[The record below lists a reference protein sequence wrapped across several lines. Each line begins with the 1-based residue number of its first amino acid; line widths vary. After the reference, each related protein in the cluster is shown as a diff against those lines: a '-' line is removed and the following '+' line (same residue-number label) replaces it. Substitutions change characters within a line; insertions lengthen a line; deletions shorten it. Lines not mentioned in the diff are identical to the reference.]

1 MTNRDFRP
9 GWAAGLL
16 VIAGVVAWPA
26 LAGSGAS
33 NGLESRLYVAND
45 AEHRIDVFDV
55 DRGHTLH
62 HSITPRLNGRDLLDS
77 RCRGIAA
84 HAATRRLFFTDSDQS
99 NVVAIDL
106 STEKVVWER
115 RLEKTVCEHPDRLS
129 VTVDGRALYVPCK
142 LSDNMLVLDAR
153 DGTTLATHTVGEGE
167 APHNTY
173 TGERGEFMYL
183 GSYKSPIFRVYDAR
197 THQEV
202 RQFGGFSSGIR
213 PFAIDPTETYL
224 FTNLTTLLGFGVG
237 DVRAGRKLY
246 EVEQKT
252 PAERLAHPEASGG
265 HPHGG
270 SPKSHG
276 LAQRPGTNEVW
287 FLDDEWGYLYVYDVS
302 PLPSGAPTH
311 VATVPLFSDIS
322 QPYYRAAKDIKGA
335 GDGYWR
341 WLTFS
346 SDGRWAYPANGAVV
360 DAERRRLTTMT
371 ITASEKQLEI
381 GFRDG
386 VPMVVAGQN
395 GGVYRAPASAAR

>member
-1 MTNRDFRP
+1 MTDRDFRP

-16 VIAGVVAWPA
+16 VIAGVIAWPA
-26 LAGSGAS
+26 LAGRAAS
-33 NGLESRLYVAND
+33 NGVESRLYVAND

-115 RLEKTVCEHPDRLS
+115 RLEKTV
-129 VTVDGRALYVPCK
+129 LYV
-142 LSDNMLVLDAR
+142 
-153 DGTTLATHTVGEGE
+153 H
-167 APHNTY
+167 
-173 TGERGEFMYL
+173 
-183 GSYKSPIFRVYDAR
+183 
-197 THQEV
+197 
-202 RQFGGFSSGIR
+202 
-213 PFAIDPTETYL
+213 
-224 FTNLTTLLGFGVG
+224 
-237 DVRAGRKLY
+237 
-246 EVEQKT
+246 
-252 PAERLAHPEASGG
+252 
-265 HPHGG
+265 
-270 SPKSHG
+270 
-276 LAQRPGTNEVW
+276 
-287 FLDDEWGYLYVYDVS
+287 DVS

-371 ITASEKQLEI
+371 ITASEKQLAV

-395 GGVYRAPASAAR
+395 GGVYRVPKPEAR